1 MSYTVK
7 VEPSGHTFAVEEG
20 ETVLAAAL
28 RHKYAFPYGCR
39 NGYCGACKGLLVSGE
54 IDYAKDTPGL
64 SDEDRAN
71 NMSLLCQAIPR
82 SDLVVQVHL
91 LSSSNEIVVKK
102 YPCRV
107 VKKEQLNHDVVLL
120 KVKLPV
126 TERMQFFA
134 GQYLDILLPDGRRRS
149 FSIANPPH
157 DDEFIE
163 LHIRHI
169 DGGDFTSYVFDSM
182 AEKTVLRIEGPLG
195 AFYLR
200 EDSDRPLIFMAGGT
214 GFAPIKGIIEH
225 ALAEKI
231 DRPIH
236 LYWGARTKGDLYMH
250 ELARQW
256 AEQNSNVSYVPVL
269 SEAAA
274 EDHWNGRTG
283 YVHQAIADDFPDM
296 SGYDVYAGGPP
307 AMVYAGKD
315 VFLAQGLQE
324 DHYYSDAFE
333 FQDPKPDAALK
344 A

>member
-7 VEPSGHTFAVEEG
+7 VEPSGHSFAVEEG

-39 NGYCGACKGLLVSGE
+39 NGYCGACKGLLVSGN
-54 IDYAKDTPGL
+54 IDYAKNTPGL
-64 SDEDRAN
+64 SDDDRAHGL
-71 NMSLLCQAIPR
+71 SLLCQAIPK
-82 SDLVVQVHL
+82 SDLVVQVVL
-91 LSSSNEIVVKK
+91 LSSSSEIVVKK

-120 KVKLPV
+120 KLKLPA

-157 DDEFIE
+157 DDEFME

-169 DGGDFTSYVFDSM
+169 DGGDFTTYVFDSM

-195 AFYLR
+195 SFYLR
-200 EDSDRPLIFMAGGT
+200 EDSERPLIFMAGGT

-225 ALAEKI
+225 ALTEKI
-231 DRPIH
+231 ERPIH
-236 LYWGARTKGDLYMH
+236 LYWGARAHKDLYMDS
-250 ELARQW
+250 LARQW
-256 AEQNSNVSYVPVL
+256 ADEHSNVSYVPVL
-269 SEAAA
+269 SQP
-274 EDHWNGRTG
+274 DPKDNWSGRIG

-296 SGYDVYAGGPP
+296 TGYDVYAGGPP

-315 VFLAQGLQE
+315 VFLAQGLVE
-324 DHYYSDAFE
+324 EHYYSDAFE
-333 FQDPKPDAALK
+333 FQDPKPDTTK
-344 A
+344 KS